1 MRFKFATPIATLLV
15 LLLDS
20 KSISSVRVDNSA
32 TVMQCLT
39 EANKFYSNGDLNEAL
54 KHYMKCLEEDPN
66 QPDCL
71 CNMGS
76 VLLDGGKTD
85 EAEFYYRRALHAT
98 GSEHA
103 GALYNLAL
111 MLQDG
116 RKEGDLLDAM
126 RLYSKLIEIEPKNE
140 EAWANLGAVFHQLG
154 ELQKSVRTYMKA
166 IELYIASSTEDE
178 NYHILS
184 TLHENVGRATLR
196 LSERIVDNEE
206 SKKALEKKAVEFLQA
221 AIASNPSNEVLLACT
236 ALIFTFIIISFF
248 FSHCLRFCK
257 SHPHHSLYYYT
268 LITLCTVR
276 SLVLCLPLIFASNHL
291 SFFHLS
297 FFALFATYS
306 LHHTIHVSN
315 FILFLFLFCSRFL
328 KIHMHLLIL

>member
-1 MRFKFATPIATLLV
+1 MRFQFATPIATLLV

-20 KSISSVRVDNSA
+20 KSISSARVDNSA

-39 EANKFYSNGDLNEAL
+39 EANKFYSKGDLNEAL

-178 NYHILS
+178 NYRILS

-206 SKKALEKKAVEFLQA
+206 SKKALEKKAAEFLQA
-221 AIASNPSNEVLLACT
+221 AVAYNPSNEVLTACT
-236 ALIFTFIIISFF
+236 AFISLLSSYLFSFLIVFDFVKVIIITLFIITLSLLSVLSVLLSYIFPHASYYLQFLSSLLLCSF
-248 FSHCLRFCK
+248 
-257 SHPHHSLYYYT
+257 YN
-268 LITLCTVR
+268 
-276 SLVLCLPLIFASNHL
+276 IFASSCNPCFYFYFV
-291 SFFHLS
+291 SIFV
-297 FFALFATYS
+297 LF
-306 LHHTIHVSN
+306 
-315 FILFLFLFCSRFL
+315 
-328 KIHMHLLIL
+328 

>member
-1 MRFKFATPIATLLV
+1 MRLKFATPIATLLV
-15 LLLDS
+15 FLLDS
-20 KSISSVRVDNSA
+20 KSISSARVDNSA

-39 EANKFYSNGDLNEAL
+39 EANKFYSKGDLNEAL

-221 AIASNPSNEVLLACT
+221 AIAYNPSNEVLIACT
-236 ALIFTFIIISFF
+236 YSLLSSHLFSFLIVFDFVKVIII
-248 FSHCLRFCK
+248 
-257 SHPHHSLYYYT
+257 T

-276 SLVLCLPLIFASNHL
+276 SLVLYLPLSFASNHL
-291 SFFHLS
+291 LFFSSSFI
-297 FFALFATYS
+297 ALYTTYS
-306 LHHTIHVSN
+306 LHHAIHVSN
-315 FILFLFLFCSRFL
+315 LIFFYLCFVLGFI
-328 KIHMHLLIL
+328 